1 MIYSIDEK
9 VCEQQ
14 GLTLQ
19 EALILVL
26 VKSGAN
32 FDTLLESMKNK
43 MLIVNG
49 DTHMSYLVTQNSSD
63 KIDSVLL
70 DSDKN
75 KQPAQR
81 IDILA
86 TKLMDLFP
94 KRKKEGS
101 SQYFRGNKKDITLR
115 LKKFFKLYG
124 NEFTDEQIIDAAKK
138 YVESFNGDYKYMRVL
153 KYFIWKDEIKVNSDG
168 YRYVDEVSDLA
179 TFIENVGSDTSTN
192 RDWTL
197 TLR

>member
-9 VCEQQ
+9 VCEQH
-14 GLTLQ
+14 GLSLQ

-32 FDTLLESMKNK
+32 FDILLESMKDK

-63 KIDSVLL
+63 SIDSVLL
-70 DSDKN
+70 DSDKS
-75 KQPAQR
+75 KQPTQR
-81 IDILA
+81 IDNLA
-86 TKLMDLFP
+86 VKLMELFP
-94 KRKKEGS
+94 KRKKEGT
-101 SQYFRGNKKDITLR
+101 SQYYRGNKKDITLR

-124 NEFTDEQIIDAAKK
+124 NEFSDDQILGAAKK
-138 YVESFNGDYKYMRVL
+138 YVESFNGDYRYMRVL
-153 KYFIWKDEIKVNSDG
+153 KYFIWKDEIKVDSEGN
-168 YRYVDEVSDLA
+168 RYVDEVSDLA
-179 TFIENVGSDTSTN
+179 TFIENVGADTSSN